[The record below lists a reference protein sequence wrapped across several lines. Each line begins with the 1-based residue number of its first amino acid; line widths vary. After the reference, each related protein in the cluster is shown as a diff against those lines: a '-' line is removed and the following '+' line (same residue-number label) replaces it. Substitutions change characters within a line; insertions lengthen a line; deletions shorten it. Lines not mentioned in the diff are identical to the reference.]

1 MAIDHRTPIGRV
13 AAVVSAS
20 LRAAGFDA
28 VLTGGACATIYSAG
42 AYTSHDLDFIVR
54 TGGNRKALDDAMA
67 GAGFERSGDR
77 YVHPR
82 TELFVEFPRGPLAIG
97 DDAAIRPVKLRTGRG
112 WVPALSATDACRD
125 RLAAFYHWSD
135 RQSLLEA
142 IDGFP
147 QPRALSDAHSRKA
160 EPQRLTGHCLFK
172 RRTSIQQG
180 MAQLCQLNPIIYQ
193 AWLEESAREAPDVNP
208 VSKYVRMHL
217 AFAPA

>member
-1 MAIDHRTPIGRV
+1 MAIDRHTPIGRV

-54 TGGNRKALDDAMA
+54 SGGNRQALDHAMLA
-67 GAGFERSGDR
+67 AGFERSGDR

-82 TELFVEFPRGPLAIG
+82 TTLFVEFPRGPLAIG
-97 DDAAIRPVKLRTGRG
+97 EDAGIRPVKLRTGRG

-135 RQSLLEA
+135 RQSLTAAVA
-142 IDGFP
+142 IARRRRVNMAVV
-147 QPRALSDAHSRKA
+147 RAWSVREGREREFA
-160 EPQRLTGHCLFK
+160 EF
-172 RRTSIQQG
+172 RTSV
-180 MAQLCQLNPIIYQ
+180 AD
-193 AWLEESAREAPDVNP
+193 ARAR
-208 VSKYVRMHL
+208 SRSRRR
-217 AFAPA
+217 